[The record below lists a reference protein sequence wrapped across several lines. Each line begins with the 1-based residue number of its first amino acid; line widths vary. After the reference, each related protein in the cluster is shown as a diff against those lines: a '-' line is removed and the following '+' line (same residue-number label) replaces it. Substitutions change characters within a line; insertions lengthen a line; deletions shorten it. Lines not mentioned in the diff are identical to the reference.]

1 MARGQMLLN
10 IHGRR
15 LPLGFFDLSDKN
27 PAMGAVTASHKIA
40 IKEIVPAIAGLTL
53 ATWVKK
59 NRK

>member
-1 MARGQMLLN
+1 MLLN

-53 ATWVKK
+53 ATSVKK